1 MGAVPYFT
9 AVIARAGAGWR
20 TVDVDLEDA
29 ESLDELAEMLRGA
42 RRGGP
47 VLAVLE
53 REDDWFALV
62 RVDGDDDEAR
72 SFVSDLAAT
81 ERSQYADVLSPVG
94 DVELA
99 EYAHLRVAPGA
110 DGRSHEAPGDDGLG
124 SDGLDLAGDRSPDEF
139 AAHDEGASTD
149 TAAPSSGIGVEGEP
163 ALVSASVAIALAG
176 PPAWAGDPGLLADVG
191 MAADE
196 LVDLVGER
204 EGDPAYVIAAVG
216 ERCGFDELLDAL
228 R

>member
-1 MGAVPYFT
+1 MSYFT
-9 AVIARAGAGWR
+9 AVIARNGADWR
-20 TVDVDLEDA
+20 TVDVDVEDA
-29 ESLDELAEMLRGA
+29 ESLDELAELLRAA

-72 SFVSDLAAT
+72 SFVSDLAAA
-81 ERSQYADVLSPVG
+81 ERSHFAELLAPVG

-99 EYAHLRVAPGA
+99 EYTHLRSRPLDTDEPGA
-110 DGRSHEAPGDDGLG
+110 AEFSADDDGV
-124 SDGLDLAGDRSPDEF
+124 
-139 AAHDEGASTD
+139 GADPAVPASVT
-149 TAAPSSGIGVEGEP
+149 GVDGEP
-163 ALVSASVAIALAG
+163 VQTATAVALA
-176 PPAWAGDPGLLADVG
+176 PAPWAGDPGLLEDVG
-191 MAADE
+191 VPADDLVE
-196 LVDLVGER
+196 LVDEG
-204 EGDPAYVIAAVG
+204 EGDPASVIAALG

>member
-1 MGAVPYFT
+1 M
-9 AVIARAGAGWR
+9 
-20 TVDVDLEDA
+20 
-29 ESLDELAEMLRGA
+29 
-42 RRGGP
+42 
-47 VLAVLE
+47 
-53 REDDWFALV
+53 
-62 RVDGDDDEAR
+62 
-72 SFVSDLAAT
+72 
-81 ERSQYADVLSPVG
+81 
-94 DVELA
+94 
-99 EYAHLRVAPGA
+99 
-110 DGRSHEAPGDDGLG
+110 
-124 SDGLDLAGDRSPDEF
+124 
-139 AAHDEGASTD
+139 
-149 TAAPSSGIGVEGEP
+149 EGEP